1 MIEADAMYTAR
12 ILVVDD
18 DHLMRQMVR
27 DLLQIG
33 GYVVEDAV
41 DGADA
46 LTQAAAFHPEL
57 ILLDLM
63 LPDMDGY
70 AVCRTLKADPTTRA
84 IPVILLTASNAIDV
98 TRQAAAAGAAACLTK
113 PYKLNALF
121 ALVETTLEEAVRE
134 ARKGTEN
141 RL

>member
-1 MIEADAMYTAR
+1 MYKAR

-33 GYVVEDAV
+33 GYVVEEAV

-63 LPDMDGY
+63 MPDMDGY
-70 AVCRTLKADPTTRA
+70 TVCRILKADPATRV
-84 IPVILLTASNAIDV
+84 IPVIFLTASNAIDV

-113 PYKLNALF
+113 PYELNALF
-121 ALVETTLEEAVRE
+121 ALIETTLKEAFREE
-134 ARKGTEN
+134 RKGTES
-141 RL
+141 RP